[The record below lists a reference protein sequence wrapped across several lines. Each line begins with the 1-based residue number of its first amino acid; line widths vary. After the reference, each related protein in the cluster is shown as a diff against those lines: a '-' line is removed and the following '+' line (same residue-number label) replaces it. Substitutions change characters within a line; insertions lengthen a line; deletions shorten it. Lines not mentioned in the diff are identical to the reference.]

1 MYDIFRRF
9 LRDAELNEKNHFTK
23 LAKLISDM
31 GWDSEASQGI
41 ILLNLVLRNPQMAWY
56 IINFDLDRIY
66 PRSTVED
73 MLMARDVKPKDAKS
87 IVKAYKRIVATPLG
101 TVLNFGH
108 VTEKGELV
116 RTKCVLSDPRVL
128 LYGLFKFAEK
138 CGDYKGFT
146 LSTLLNDT
154 IDRDGISPTRIF
166 GLTREEAKPMLRGLS
181 ARYPKFI
188 DAAFTHDLE
197 KITLSADKS
206 SADVLTLFEGEE
218 A

>member
-1 MYDIFRRF
+1 MSPKRESSFAQNVFF
-9 LRDAELNEKNHFTK
+9 LTRV
-23 LAKLISDM
+23 SC
-31 GWDSEASQGI
+31 
-41 ILLNLVLRNPQMAWY
+41 
-56 IINFDLDRIY
+56 
-66 PRSTVED
+66 STV
-73 MLMARDVKPKDAKS
+73 S
-87 IVKAYKRIVATPLG
+87 S
-101 TVLNFGH
+101 N
-108 VTEKGELV
+108 
-116 RTKCVLSDPRVL
+116 
-128 LYGLFKFAEK
+128 FAEK

-206 SADVLTLFEGEE
+206 SADVLKLFEGEE